1 MGGGAW
7 PFLVG
12 GVICLV
18 NSVNERDLNLL
29 NMPHERVA
37 GLILASKKV
46 IVFTGAGISTE
57 SGIQDFRSPGGLW
70 EQWNPDELT
79 YQKFMSSRASREH
92 YWGFSRAIWPTMAQ
106 AKPNIG
112 HYAINELDQA
122 GKLDCVI
129 TQNVDGLHQAAGVPD
144 ARVIELHGTLKYVSC
159 LSCGK
164 RWPREEIEKL
174 MDATG
179 EKAPE
184 CDVCHG
190 YLKQATISFGQ
201 SLPAEA
207 ISEAQK
213 RSSACDCFIVAGSS
227 LVVYPAAQLPIMA
240 KQNGAHLVI
249 ITLSDTPHDRYADV
263 IINQKTGPTL
273 SEISRK
279 VKANLGK

>member
-1 MGGGAW
+1 
-7 PFLVG
+7 LDT
-12 GVICLV
+12 LQQL
-18 NSVNERDLNLL
+18 D
-29 NMPHERVA
+29 RVA
-37 GLILASKKV
+37 EMILASKRL

-112 HYAINELDQA
+112 HYAIHELDQA
-122 GKLDCVI
+122 GRLDCVI
-129 TQNVDGLHQAAGVPD
+129 TQNVDGLHQAAGLPE
-144 ARVIELHGTLKYVSC
+144 AKVIELHGTLKYVSC

-164 RWPREEIEKL
+164 RWPREEIEKM

-184 CDVCHG
+184 CDACGG

-201 SLPAEA
+201 SLPAQA
-207 ISEAQK
+207 ISEAQT
-213 RSSACDCFIVAGSS
+213 RSAACDCFIVAGSS
-227 LVVYPAAQLPIMA
+227 LVVYPAAQLPLMA
-240 KQNGAHLVI
+240 KRNGAKLII
-249 ITLSDTPHDRYADV
+249 ITLSQTPHDPYADV

-273 SEISRK
+273 SQISHK
-279 VKANLGK
+279 VRAGLAK